1 MEIALNYEDND
12 EETCKSIEPDDWK
25 KKCVIK
31 EGKCTEEIRYCSDY
45 KSGYNKYCEELTPI
59 DSTKICVL
67 VNDNCIEQYKKCED
81 YQGNNEEMCN
91 SIKPYNDDLNSF
103 DYNLKCVLKENKCQ
117 QVEKSGEEEYA
128 DKFGY
133 REYYKCEDYK
143 ENVEKSICEAI
154 IPYDYSLKCV
164 YKDNQCVEEERF
176 CTENDPIK
184 TRYYKCEDFNNED
197 SSKICKLYNNKCI
210 ETL

>member
-1 MEIALNYEDND
+1 
-12 EETCKSIEPDDWK
+12 
-25 KKCVIK
+25 
-31 EGKCTEEIRYCSDY
+31 
-45 KSGYNKYCEELTPI
+45 
-59 DSTKICVL
+59 
-67 VNDNCIEQYKKCED
+67 
-81 YQGNNEEMCN
+81 MCN

-210 ETL
+210 ETYEKCEDYTENVNKDICESIISGNYPFADCVYKDNQCIINKRLL